1 MRAGRTFKRQPEEL
15 ARPQNYPN
23 SFERNTEESVREVRA
38 PTALR
43 NFSQRSKL
51 VGLAV
56 VDFDADQGYRM
67 TRARFLA
74 PLVKARGFGMT

>member
-1 MRAGRTFKRQPEEL
+1 MRAGRSFKRQPEEL

-43 NFSQRSKL
+43 NFSPRSTL
-51 VGLAV
+51 VALAV
-56 VDFDADQGYRM
+56 VDFDADQGYPM
-67 TRARFLA
+67 ARARFLA
-74 PLVKARGFGMT
+74 PLVKARASE